1 MVVEP
6 ADTNIT
12 TDFAKKK
19 QVPEFYLKMT
29 CIILKVINNWIITSW
44 KNYIKRNG

>member
-12 TDFAKKK
+12 TVFTKKK
-19 QVPEFYLKMT
+19 QTSSWVLPEDDLH
-29 CIILKVINNWIITSW
+29 N
-44 KNYIKRNG
+44 IKSN